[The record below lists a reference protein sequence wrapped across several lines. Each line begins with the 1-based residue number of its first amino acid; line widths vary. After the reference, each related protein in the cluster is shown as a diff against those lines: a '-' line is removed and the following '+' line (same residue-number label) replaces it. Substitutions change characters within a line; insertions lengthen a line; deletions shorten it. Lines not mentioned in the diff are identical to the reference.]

1 MLLYWPTVSMGMMAT
16 MTTMTMASTF
26 YYQRQFQFLPHP
38 TQLYSFRLLELNQH
52 KRIVVRPMPSYRFY
66 AVKGKHQGGST
77 ISIGDTLDPEIRAVL
92 ELATDS
98 ELYELERILFGPS
111 YLSPL
116 LKSITKKAD
125 VDFAMIE
132 EDLEKREE
140 FMSMLESR
148 FLYLAA
154 DARST
159 LRSLRPSYR
168 DVLLNVRKKLNIRCS
183 TKLSAEDL
191 EAEIFLHLLQ
201 EYSSSMD
208 RANDPDE
215 NESLEFGLSQWKI
228 QADAALK
235 GGQGQLGTMI
245 LRGGGMLTLGGIYK
259 LLAKRLFGKCMVEAA
274 KYGVQKELLKK
285 GGELA
290 AVNLEARLAYL
301 VAKQGVKG
309 AATRYLGL
317 RSLATFFGPL
327 LWGTFLADV
336 FIQMLGTDYARIVRA
351 IYAFAQIRITRSYKL

>member
-66 AVKGKHQGGST
+66 AVKGGST

-159 LRSLRPSYR
+159 L
-168 DVLLNVRKKLNIRCS
+168 
-183 TKLSAEDL
+183 
-191 EAEIFLHLLQ
+191 
-201 EYSSSMD
+201 SSMD

-309 AATRYLGL
+309 AATR
-317 RSLATFFGPL
+317 

-351 IYAFAQIRITRSYKL
+351 IYAFAQSEVANVVMCPTFEGLALGLIGSLHWKADLSTTSPNWSVDS